1 MKDKIISKAKEM
13 FLKLGFKSI
22 TMDDIAGEMCI
33 SKKTIYKYF
42 ANKELLIEESVQII
56 HKEVHQ
62 LIEEVTSKNYNAI
75 EENFQIRRMFD
86 DMFKSSETSPIYQL
100 KKHYPEVYKNALKF
114 QVEECEFCFR
124 QNIEKGIVQG
134 LYRHSLNIESYIKF
148 YYYLIFSINENTPSE
163 REAFSLEFDALEYH
177 TRAMAT
183 EKGVIEL
190 ERNLLIQLHK
200 Q

>member
-1 MKDKIISKAKEM
+1 MKEKIISQAKDM

-42 ANKELLIEESVQII
+42 ANKELLVEESVQII
-56 HKEVHQ
+56 HKEVRQ

-100 KKHYPEVYKNALKF
+100 KKHYPEVYKSALKF
-114 QVEECEFCFR
+114 QVEECEYCFR
-124 QNIEKGIVQG
+124 LNIEKGITQG
-134 LYRHSLNIESYIKF
+134 LYREALDIDAYVKF
-148 YYYLIFSINENTPSE
+148 YYYLIFSINENTHSE
-163 REAFSLEFDALEYH
+163 REAYNLEYGALEYH

-183 EKGVIEL
+183 EKGIAEL
-190 ERNLLIQLHK
+190 EKNLLNPIT
-200 Q
+200 

>member
-1 MKDKIISKAKEM
+1 MKEKIISKAKEM

-56 HKEVHQ
+56 HKEVRQ

-114 QVEECEFCFR
+114 QVDECEFCFR
-124 QNIEKGIVQG
+124 QNIQKGIAQG
-134 LYRHSLNIESYIKF
+134 LYRESLNIDSYIKF

-163 REAFSLEFDALEYH
+163 REAYSLEFDALEYH

-183 EKGVIEL
+183 EKGITEL
-190 ERNLLIQLHK
+190 EKNLLNPIT
-200 Q
+200 